1 MLLWTPFNK
10 HSYYRQSEV
19 RYLRID
25 HDPLDPKI
33 TLKKLIMESTK
44 SNTLMPIEKTCLTPE
59 FNKGWI
65 NQVKPI
71 NHNEPNKKAVDLS
84 KLNYLKNWW

>member
-1 MLLWTPFNK
+1 
-10 HSYYRQSEV
+10 
-19 RYLRID
+19 
-25 HDPLDPKI
+25 
-33 TLKKLIMESTK
+33 MESTK
-44 SNTLMPIEKTCLTPE
+44 PNTLMPIEKTCLTPQ

-84 KLNYLKNWW
+84 KLNYLKN